1 MAEARAAVAERDEAL
16 VREPRAW
23 MVKRSVNGN
32 VGGLKLE
39 SRDLSVGCE
48 ALGLSSRVRR
58 FAARLQ
64 IQSEEPVVASCGP
77 TKAATLAVLPREGG
91 VTPL

>member
-39 SRDLSVGCE
+39 SRGLSVGCE

-58 FAARLQ
+58 AASRLQ
-64 IQSEEPVVASCGP
+64 VQPEEPVVASCGP
-77 TKAATLAVLPREGG
+77 PKDGPLTVLARRMRL
-91 VTPL
+91 